1 MTENTERYANLEG
14 RITALEQQ
22 RLHVV
27 LSKLDG
33 LAYGVNLV
41 HEDVR
46 ALREVMG
53 ETKARFDKVDER
65 LDGIDVK
72 LSQHGELLD
81 RIDAALTEIL
91 RRLPG

>member
-1 MTENTERYANLEG
+1 MTENTERYTKLEA

-22 RLHVV
+22 HLRVV

-72 LSQHGELLD
+72 LGQHGELLD